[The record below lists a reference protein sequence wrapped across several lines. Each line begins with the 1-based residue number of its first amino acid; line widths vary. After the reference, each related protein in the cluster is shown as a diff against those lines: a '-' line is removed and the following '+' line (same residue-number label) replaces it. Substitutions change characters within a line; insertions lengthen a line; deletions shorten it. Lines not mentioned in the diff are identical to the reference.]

1 MVALVHFS
9 LLARI
14 KVIHPNPR
22 IRRATGNESVTQIW
36 VERSGCDRVRKRDGD
51 RWVLTENI
59 EEMNILAGCNAEG
72 TSTVGEFHAR
82 DGFAKIKRGDLA
94 QCSEVPPSENSH
106 KLVLLHCRRYKTD
119 GL

>member
-1 MVALVHFS
+1 MVALVYFS

-14 KVIHPNPR
+14 KVIHSNPR

-72 TSTVGEFHAR
+72 TATVGEFHAR
-82 DGFAKIKRGDLA
+82 DGLAKIERGDLA
-94 QCSEVPPSENSH
+94 QCSEVPPSENSQ
-106 KLVLLHCRRYKTD
+106 KVSFAAL
-119 GL
+119 